1 MKWAVGDQTNSTGKG
16 MMFYNSDTS
25 MANVTDGTSN
35 TIAIGEVRGYQPR
48 CRNQMAE
55 VADWRGMRWEI
66 STSTMMPINGI
77 QVNGGCTT
85 GQSGTCNNCR
95 L

>member
-1 MKWAVGDQTNSTGKG
+1 
-16 MMFYNSDTS
+16 
-25 MANVTDGTSN
+25 
-35 TIAIGEVRGYQPR
+35 
-48 CRNQMAE
+48 MAE

-95 L
+95 WENMASFHVGGTQALLGDGSVRFLSENIDATTFLNLGAMGDGSVIGDY